1 MVTPLM
7 RPHLFILTQERGKS
21 SFSSDLSIILHILS
35 NASSSTPG
43 AFDHRLKF
51 RKFGLPAKSPII
63 SRLYSPFSSEVLFGW
78 QNHLIFDFCTL
89 IAYK

>member
-7 RPHLFILTQERGKS
+7 RPHLFILTPERGKS
-21 SFSSDLSIILHILS
+21 SLSSDLSIILHILS

-51 RKFGLPAKSPII
+51 RKFGLPAEAQLYQDYI
-63 SRLYSPFSSEVLFGW
+63 RLSVAKYSLDGKT
-78 QNHLIFDFCTL
+78 I
-89 IAYK
+89 